1 MLKSKIILSI
11 FIFITL
17 FTLTSVLKNQTR
29 IIEKEIFQ
37 LKTKINDLEEKI
49 YETKIEYNYLS
60 SPANLDIKI
69 KKFDVDYF
77 PLSKSNIFLDLN
89 TFIKEQKK
97 ITKLEKNIDEKK

>member
-1 MLKSKIILSI
+1 MLKNKIILSI

-49 YETKIEYNYLS
+49 YETKIEYYYLS
-60 SPANLDIKI
+60 SHANLDKEIKRVQDEI
-69 KKFDVDYF
+69 
-77 PLSKSNIFLDLN
+77 LN
-89 TFIKEQKK
+89 
-97 ITKLEKNIDEKK
+97 